1 MISQHWTVKK
11 FVTNDN
17 VRFLTFLVL
26 GFLFL
31 VIFEYEIV
39 RPWDLT
45 CLQLCLCILFDFADN
60 YVSNEFAYVNFCSWI
75 CNNSSRA
82 LLCRANFVEE
92 KSLIFELVR
101 LQNWTQMLKLER
113 FWLKDVHRNLPARD
127 YLFVN
132 LNVIRAFKAHIL

>member
-17 VRFLTFLVL
+17 VRFLTFSVL
-26 GFLFL
+26 GFLFI

-82 LLCRANFVEE
+82 LLCRANFVEKKIPYFWVGSVTKLNANAE
-92 KSLIFELVR
+92 TWTILIKGR
-101 LQNWTQMLKLER
+101 PPK
-113 FWLKDVHRNLPARD
+113 PPRD